1 MVPCALGQRGLC
13 SVQPNSN
20 VCAST
25 FISPKYYGT
34 WWKKW
39 RIFFPG
45 NLDQIASISHFT
57 QEIWCQRAT
66 LKVTFFLKKSSACLK
81 MHEKKLAFSGGV
93 YEYFRSYISANGIP
107 IHNFSSV
114 KILIFHNMSLLQV
127 GCVGTVEGWCCVII
141 NND

>member
-1 MVPCALGQRGLC
+1 MVPKSYTESHL
-13 SVQPNSN
+13 
-20 VCAST
+20 
-25 FISPKYYGT
+25 
-34 WWKKW
+34 
-39 RIFFPG
+39 FFK
-45 NLDQIASISHFT
+45 
-57 QEIWCQRAT
+57 EIQC
-66 LKVTFFLKKSSACLK
+66 LLK

-114 KILIFHNMSLLQV
+114 KILIFHMSLLQV